1 MLNKPKFNLF
11 KSTNYAIEGLKDIF
25 QNEKSF
31 KIQLLAMAVL
41 SVIVFILN
49 LSYIKTSIMI
59 ISLFLPLLG
68 EIANSA
74 IERAVDLVT
83 LEHHHLAKK
92 AKDAGAAL
100 VFVSYFVV
108 FLIWITVLF
117 Y

>member
-1 MLNKPKFNLF
+1 LLNKPKFNIF
-11 KSTNYAIEGLKDIF
+11 KNTGYAIEGLKDIF
-25 QNEKSF
+25 QNERSF
-31 KIQLLAMAVL
+31 KIQLLAFAIL
-41 SVIVFILN
+41 SVIIFILN

-74 IERAVDLVT
+74 IERTVDLVT
-83 LEHHHLAKK
+83 LEYHHLAKK

-100 VFVSYFVV
+100 VFMSYFVV
-108 FLIWITVLF
+108 FLIWISILF

>member
-1 MLNKPKFNLF
+1 LLNKPKFNLF
-11 KSTNYAIEGLKDIF
+11 RNTNYAIEGLKDIF

-31 KIQLLAMAVL
+31 KIQLLAFAIFC
-41 SVIVFILN
+41 VIVFILN

-74 IERAVDLVT
+74 IERTVDLVT

-100 VFVSYFVV
+100 VLMSYFVV
-108 FLIWITVLF
+108 FLIWISVLF

>member
-11 KSTNYAIEGLKDIF
+11 KNTNYAIDGLKDIF
-25 QNEKSF
+25 KNEKSF
-31 KIQLLAMAVL
+31 KLQLFAFVL
-41 SVIVFILN
+41 SSVIVFILD

-74 IERAVDLVT
+74 IERTVDLAT
-83 LEHHHLAKK
+83 LEHNHLAKK

-100 VFVSYFVV
+100 VFISYLVV
-108 FLIWITVLF
+108 FLIWISVLF

>member
-1 MLNKPKFNLF
+1 MLNKPKYNLF
-11 KSTNYAIEGLKDIF
+11 KNANYAIEGLKDIF

-31 KIQLLAMAVL
+31 KMQLFALVIL
-41 SVIVFILN
+41 SVMIIFLN

-74 IERAVDLVT
+74 IERTVDLVT

-100 VFVSYFVV
+100 VFMSYFVV
-108 FLIWITVLF
+108 FLIWMTILL

>member
-1 MLNKPKFNLF
+1 MLNKPKYNLF
-11 KSTNYAIEGLKDIF
+11 KNANYAIEGLKDIF

-31 KIQLLAMAVL
+31 KMQLFALAIL
-41 SVIVFILN
+41 SIMIIFLD
-49 LSYIKTSIMI
+49 LSYIKTSIMV

-74 IERAVDLVT
+74 IERTVDLVT
-83 LEHHHLAKK
+83 LKHHYLAKK

-100 VFVSYFVV
+100 VFMSYFVV
-108 FLIWITVLF
+108 FLIWMTILL